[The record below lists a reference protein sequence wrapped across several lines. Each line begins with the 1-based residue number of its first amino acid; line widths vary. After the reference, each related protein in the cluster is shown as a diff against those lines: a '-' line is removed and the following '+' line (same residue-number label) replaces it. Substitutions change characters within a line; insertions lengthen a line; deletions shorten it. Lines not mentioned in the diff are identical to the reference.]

1 MYTQCDGGRFDCVC
15 MALCMCVCF
24 PVWFFVSHIIIQ
36 LHMLHYFTA
45 TRWAR
50 ELALTFITLTLARCA
65 PLWRFDYE
73 LVLSMVSICFFAMAF
88 DCMVFVAQDF
98 FSNSSARNHA
108 AVVMVVVFDGVKMM
122 TMVVV
127 MMLGATYSRCG
138 NVVAEVT
145 TDLCFCCCY
154 NYILHIC
161 VNVCVREYFFATIFL
176 FLIIVSWQW
185 RREWSATTR
194 E

>member
-1 MYTQCDGGRFDCVC
+1 MG
-15 MALCMCVCF
+15 
-24 PVWFFVSHIIIQ
+24 
-36 LHMLHYFTA
+36 
-45 TRWAR
+45 AR

-122 TMVVV
+122 TMVVIVV
-127 MMLGATYSRCG
+127 MVLVLVLTVVMLGGRHT
-138 NVVAEVT
+138 VDVVMVAEVT
-145 TDLCFCCCY
+145 TDL
-154 NYILHIC
+154 L
-161 VNVCVREYFFATIFL
+161 L
-176 FLIIVSWQW
+176 L
-185 RREWSATTR
+185 
-194 E
+194 